1 MLVRSLRPFGFAF
14 SLLAVAGD
22 TWVLVYSAIGRLVHT
37 CIFSGLINPHT
48 CNGMGPLGPFQCLPP
63 DSSFIF
69 LLDDSPYSLYARG
82 TGTGRCRDL
91 YYDVNTLKQCL
102 P

>member
-14 SLLAVAGD
+14 SLLSVAGD

-48 CNGMGPLGPFQCLPP
+48 CNGMVAFGAFSVSTARLFFYI
-63 DSSFIF
+63 FIGGN
-69 LLDDSPYSLYARG
+69 AVG
-82 TGTGRCRDL
+82 GM
-91 YYDVNTLKQCL
+91 
-102 P
+102 